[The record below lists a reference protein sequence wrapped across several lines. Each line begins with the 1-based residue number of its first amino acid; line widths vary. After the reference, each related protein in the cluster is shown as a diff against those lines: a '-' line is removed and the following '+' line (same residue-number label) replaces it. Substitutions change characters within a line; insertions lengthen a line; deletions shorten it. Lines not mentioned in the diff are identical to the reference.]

1 MLQRSRSLGPPA
13 LLPFVGGSAF
23 FCATVAAP
31 LHAQDVTRYLTGS
44 ANDANV
50 QAEGGIVLAGGGT
63 DVDAAMS
70 WFKTRANG
78 GDVVILR
85 ASGSDGYNDYLFSE
99 LPGPAIDSVETFVF
113 EGRSAA
119 SDAQVLQAVSQA
131 EGIFFA
137 GGDQSR
143 YDDYWK
149 GTPLEDAIHQRVAE
163 GAVIGGT
170 SAGLAILGSSAYVA
184 QGRSLRSNR
193 ALNNPF
199 HPDVT
204 LEHDFLQIPLMEGVL
219 TDSHFTDRDRE
230 GRLLTMM
237 ARSADDTNAPV
248 GFRGIGINDETAV
261 VVEPDGT
268 ATVLANGTHER
279 AAHLFTLTQP
289 ATTLQAGTPLTLEN
303 VAGLEVRAN
312 ETFDFNTFT
321 ALPGVGR
328 AYSYEVIDG
337 DLREGEPIVTAPDLP
352 GDFDASGSVEQSDLN
367 LVLNNWGSDRG
378 PWNNAEGFST
388 SVVDQ
393 EELNRVLN
401 HWGSSV
407 TPSFVE
413 VSAPEPAAAAAIVSL
428 VVLQRRTPH

>member
-1 MLQRSRSLGPPA
+1 MPFLTRSRKLSA
-13 LLPFVGGSAF
+13 LLPFVGGSVF
-23 FCATVAAP
+23 FCAPPAD
-31 LHAQDVTRYLTGS
+31 AQNYTRYLTGS
-44 ANDANV
+44 AGDADV
-50 QAEGGIVLAGGGT
+50 QAAGGIVLAGGGT
-63 DVDAAMS
+63 DVDAAMT

-113 EGRSAA
+113 DARSAA
-119 SDAQVLQAVSQA
+119 SDPQILQSVRQA

-143 YDDYWK
+143 YDDYWR

-184 QGRSLRSNR
+184 QGRSLRSGR
-193 ALNNPF
+193 ALDNPY
-199 HPDVT
+199 HRDVT
-204 LEHDFLQIPLMEGVL
+204 LEHDFLQIPLMEGML

-230 GRLLTMM
+230 GRLITMM
-237 ARSADDTNAPV
+237 ARSAEETDLPV

-268 ATVLANGTHER
+268 ATVLANGTNER
-279 AAHLFTLTQP
+279 AAHLFV
-289 ATTLQAGTPLTLEN
+289 TTEAASVLQANTPLTFEN
-303 VAGLEVRAN
+303 VAALEVRAN
-312 ETFDFNTFT
+312 ETFDFNTFS
-321 ALPGVGR
+321 AAPGVGR
-328 AYSYEVIDG
+328 AYSYNVTNG
-337 DLREGEPIVTAPDLP
+337 TLSEGEPIAIGLSVP

-367 LVLNNWGSDRG
+367 LVLNNWGSVRG
-378 PWNNAEGFST
+378 AWSNTGGLST
-388 SVVDQ
+388 DTVDQ

-401 HWGSSV
+401 HWGSSAS
-407 TPSFVE
+407 PDFSDGL
-413 VSAPEPAAAAAIVSL
+413 AIPEPNAAAAL
-428 VVLQRRTPH
+428 PGLLLLRRRLSR